1 MNECDISG
9 VKIYPD
15 LSYIFSGVKAF
26 PISLRID
33 APWCRRRQ
41 CITVTVDD
49 TAVYS
54 AQTSLVSVDDEKL
67 VDIFIFFTYF
77 TLNRLTDRLTQRHFV
92 MRLHEMI
99 GFVETRE
106 EIEI

>member
-1 MNECDISG
+1 MNVTFQG

-33 APWCRRRQ
+33 ASWCRRRQ

-67 VDIFIFFTYF
+67 VDIFIFYVFHF
-77 TLNRLTDRLTQRHFV
+77 KQTDRQTDTAAFRNAV
-92 MRLHEMI
+92 P
-99 GFVETRE
+99 
-106 EIEI
+106 

>member
-1 MNECDISG
+1 MNVTFQG

-33 APWCRRRQ
+33 ASWCRRRQ

-67 VDIFIFFTYF
+67 VDIFIFTYF
-77 TLNRLTDRLTQRHFV
+77 TLNRRTDRLTQRHFV
-92 MRLHEMI
+92 MRFPEMI